1 MTKLHWRLM
10 PFFLF
15 IVLALLF
22 WRGLELDPHHLPS
35 VQIGK
40 PLPTFTLNTLEGN
53 TLTPEKMQ
61 GHASLLN
68 VWASWCMACAD
79 EQSVLMQLAK
89 QGVTIYGLNY
99 KDTSENAKEWLNEW
113 GNPYQLVGEDTDGKV
128 AIDIGVYGS
137 PETFLVDKQGI
148 IRYRHVGAL
157 TMSIWKKEF
166 LPRLASLEKVV

>member
-15 IVLALLF
+15 IVLGMLF

-35 VQIGK
+35 VKIGQ
-40 PLPTFTLNTLEGN
+40 PLPTFTLNTLDN
-53 TLTPEKMQ
+53 KTFTQATMQ

-79 EQSVLMQLAK
+79 EQGVLMQLAK
-89 QGVTIYGLNY
+89 QGVPIYGLNY
-99 KDTSENAKEWLNEW
+99 KDTAENAREWLNEW
-113 GNPYQLVGEDTDGKV
+113 GNPFQQVGEDVDGKV
-128 AIDIGVYGS
+128 AIDMGVYGS
-137 PETFLVDKQGI
+137 PETFLIDKKGV

-157 TMSIWKKEF
+157 TMPVWKKEF
-166 LPRLASLEKVV
+166 LPRLALLEKGV